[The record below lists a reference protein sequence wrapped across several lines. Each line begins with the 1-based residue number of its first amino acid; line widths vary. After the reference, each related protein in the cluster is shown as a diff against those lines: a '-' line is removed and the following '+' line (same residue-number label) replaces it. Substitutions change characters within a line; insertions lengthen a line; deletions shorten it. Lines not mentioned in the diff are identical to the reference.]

1 MAVGCSSLQNEVDS
15 QKAST
20 AVSEVNCPIPWGR
33 GKWYMIQG
41 RQLMVPRRPSASS
54 PSSPHPFR
62 RHHNEGSVYL
72 HGCSAAE
79 ALLISIMTV
88 KNKCVS
94 RGEIHGLL
102 GGLMDAGNEPL
113 MR

>member
-1 MAVGCSSLQNEVDS
+1 MAAGCSSPQNEVDS

-20 AVSEVNCPIPWGR
+20 TMSEVNFPILWGR
-33 GKWYMIQG
+33 GKWDMIEG
-41 RQLMVPRRPSASS
+41 RQLMVPRCPSAFS
-54 PSSPHPFR
+54 PSGPHPFR
-62 RHHNEGSVYL
+62 RHHIKGSVCL
-72 HGCSAAE
+72 HGCSTAE

-102 GGLMDAGNEPL
+102 GGLMDAGNKHL